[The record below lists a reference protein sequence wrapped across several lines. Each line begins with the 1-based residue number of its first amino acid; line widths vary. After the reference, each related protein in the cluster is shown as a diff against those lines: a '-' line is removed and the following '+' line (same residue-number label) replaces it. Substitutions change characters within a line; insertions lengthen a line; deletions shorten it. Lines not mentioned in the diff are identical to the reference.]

1 MVATTTINKTPPLP
15 PLPAKS
21 KKEIN
26 IISKYFQA
34 KNPSGNT
41 SSKSTPKSY
50 AQASKNSVNTS
61 DVLKIK
67 ETFPS
72 LNTSKIDQVN
82 SIVNGQDKPK
92 PRIRMTTK
100 GPSRKQI
107 IILMSSDNIS
117 SFMKNT
123 SSNVANLNR
132 ELRNAKT
139 DVLVN
144 YIRSDNTGVIIVT
157 NKVAQQSDLSIIDR
171 YVKNSNNI
179 NTLQVEDSRLPK
191 SKSFLKITGIPFYP
205 YANSQE
211 KLSSSDVETILKQNH
226 IFLLHPNQGSS
237 KSRQNPIWLLFGL
250 MFGMYRA
257 GKMLNSSLTGASMW
271 ATISLRLEEQI

>member
-191 SKSFLKITGIPFYP
+191 SKSYLKITGIPFYP